1 MKKLLFLV
9 PFALFGEDIYATF
22 DVVPNREA
30 GVSIA
35 VSGLVKKVYTDV
47 GHNVKKGQLI
57 LELDNTDL
65 QKSIEMSLADL
76 EVMKENLRYSKL
88 QLERYTK
95 VKDVIS
101 KDEFDRFEYDK
112 NLKEKSIKQVEA
124 SIEYKKS
131 IIKKSYIYAPF
142 SGVVTAK
149 MIESGD
155 VINPGQK
162 AFTIVDNNVRMIVN
176 FDQKYWKD
184 ITSRC
189 IFEYKVDGSDVVKT
203 TKLGRIYPTIDN
215 KTRKAKAEIVTSG
228 LRIGLFGDGNI
239 KCK

>member
-1 MKKLLFLV
+1 MKKFLLLI

-47 GHNVKKGQLI
+47 GYSVKKGQLL

-65 QKSIEMSLADL
+65 QKSIEMSRADL
-76 EVMKENLRYSKL
+76 DVMRENLRYSKL
-88 QLERYTK
+88 QLDRYTK

-131 IIKKSYIYAPF
+131 IINKSYIYAPF
-142 SGVVTAK
+142 SGVVAAK
-149 MIESGD
+149 MVESGD

-162 AFTIVDNNVRMIVN
+162 AFTIVDNRVRLIVN
-176 FDQKYWKD
+176 FDQQYWRD
-184 ITSRC
+184 ITNRC
-189 IFEYKVDGSDVVKT
+189 QYEYKVDGSSETKSL
-203 TKLGRIYPTIDN
+203 KLGRIYPTIDN
-215 KTRKAKAEIVTSG
+215 KSRKAKAEIVTTG
-228 LRIGLFGDGNI
+228 LRIGLFGDGYI